1 MACSPDSGIFS
12 FDDPFLTEADP
23 VLAGLDLF
31 GTPAAMVSYRDDDSG
46 DDVVENDPQFLVE
59 EVEEEVGKGVED
71 RVESATDAI
80 VVDDMTVVEVEE
92 DQGMIELSSVNA
104 NANIDVLD
112 DYEDHDDNEDNEDQ
126 DDDEG
131 EDDDAPELIDC
142 VSPTNLTTR
151 QPNFQIH
158 SYSSRSGGSS
168 RTRRRATPLLPNS
181 ATALTRSNKSSR
193 PRISR
198 KRKLYELDAPLA
210 NPAAE
215 KCRLNAIN
223 AKKNRER
230 KKQELAVAETT
241 IARLRTENE
250 ALREEAESARDE
262 LDEAREEIEAMR
274 AQLKQ
279 AGLPVL
285 GKRLRF
291 Q

>member
-1 MACSPDSGIFS
+1 MG
-12 FDDPFLTEADP
+12 E
-23 VLAGLDLF
+23 
-31 GTPAAMVSYRDDDSG
+31 
-46 DDVVENDPQFLVE
+46 
-59 EVEEEVGKGVED
+59 EEEVGKGVED

-92 DQGMIELSSVNA
+92 DQGLIELSSVNA

-142 VSPTNLTTR
+142 VSPTN
-151 QPNFQIH
+151 
-158 SYSSRSGGSS
+158 
-168 RTRRRATPLLPNS
+168 
-181 ATALTRSNKSSR
+181 LTRSNKSSR

-250 ALREEAESARDE
+250 AL
-262 LDEAREEIEAMR
+262 
-274 AQLKQ
+274 
-279 AGLPVL
+279 
-285 GKRLRF
+285 
-291 Q
+291 

>member
-1 MACSPDSGIFS
+1 
-12 FDDPFLTEADP
+12 
-23 VLAGLDLF
+23 
-31 GTPAAMVSYRDDDSG
+31 
-46 DDVVENDPQFLVE
+46 
-59 EVEEEVGKGVED
+59 
-71 RVESATDAI
+71 
-80 VVDDMTVVEVEE
+80 
-92 DQGMIELSSVNA
+92 MIELSSVNA

-112 DYEDHDDNEDNEDQ
+112 DYEDHDNNENNEDQ
-126 DDDEG
+126 
-131 EDDDAPELIDC
+131 DDAPELIDC

-158 SYSSRSGGSS
+158 SYSSRSGGST
-168 RTRRRATPLLPNS
+168 RPRRRATPLLPNS

-198 KRKLYELDAPLA
+198 KRKLYELEAPLA

-230 KKQELAVAETT
+230 KKQELAVPDTT

-279 AGLPVL
+279 AGLPDL